1 MEANDNS
8 DIERVLQAYGQRQ
21 SFRQRLAHTH
31 DGLDMSAVR
40 EEAYRNQAIKSLN
53 GQAVNGSQPTRK
65 TTTPTTATVRRFWNI
80 NRPILAMAAVVAIIS
95 TFGSLFLLRY
105 YRNSHQQ
112 EQQYSLLRRELQTI
126 KKSQTQIL
134 NGLGARRRAL
144 AANPGQVAGSG
155 FLISP
160 DGFLVTNNHII
171 QDADS
176 IYVVDN
182 QGEAYKAKVV
192 HTNSLYDVAVLQ
204 IRDDSAFRTKASL
217 PYGFD
222 LNAADL
228 GERVFTLGYPRDEIV
243 YGEGY
248 LSSGTGYRNDST
260 TYQIAVSV
268 NPGNSGGP
276 LLNERGDVIGIISG
290 KQTSSE
296 GASFAIK
303 AYYLNRVLSAI
314 PADSLNGDGLKLSR
328 KSSMAT
334 LSRKQ
339 QVKHMGSFVY
349 MVKVFKSK

>member
-8 DIERVLQAYGQRQ
+8 SIERILQAYGQRQ
-21 SFRQRLAHTH
+21 AFRQRLDRIHA
-31 DGLDMSAVR
+31 GLEMSEVR
-40 EEAYRNQAIKSLN
+40 EDAYQNQAERALN
-53 GQAVNGSQPTRK
+53 GTQPTRRSI
-65 TTTPTTATVRRFWNI
+65 TPTGATVRRFWNI
-80 NRPILAMAAVVAIIS
+80 NRPMLAMAAVVAIVS

-144 AANPGQVAGSG
+144 VINPGQVAGSG

-160 DGFLVTNNHII
+160 DGFLVTNNHIV

-176 IYVVDN
+176 VYVVDS

-204 IRDDSAFRTKASL
+204 IRDDSTFHSKTSL

-222 LNAADL
+222 LNVADL
-228 GERVFTLGYPRDEIV
+228 GERVFTLGYPRDEMV

-248 LSSGTGYRNDST
+248 LSSSTGYRNDST

-276 LLNERGDVIGIISG
+276 LLDERGNIIGIISG

-303 AYYLNRVLSAI
+303 AQYLSRVLAAI
-314 PADSLNGDGLKLSR
+314 PADSLRGDGLKLAR
-328 KSSMAT
+328 KSTMST

-339 QVKHMGSFVY
+339 QVKRMEPFVY

>member
-1 MEANDNS
+1 MEANNNP

-21 SFRQRLAHTH
+21 SFRHRLARTH
-31 DGLDMSAVR
+31 NELDMNAAR
-40 EEAYRNQAIKSLN
+40 EEAYKKQATSPLRELV
-53 GQAVNGSQPTRK
+53 VNGSQSSRTAK
-65 TTTPTTATVRRFWNI
+65 PTTATVRRFWNI
-80 NRPILAMAAVVAIIS
+80 NRPMLAMAAVVAVVS
-95 TFGSLFLLRY
+95 TFGSLFLLRS
-105 YRNSHQQ
+105 YRSSHQQ

-144 AANPGQVAGSG
+144 VANPGQVAGSG

-160 DGFLVTNNHII
+160 DGFLVTSNHIV

-176 IYVVDN
+176 VYVVDN
-182 QGEAYKAKVV
+182 QGEAYKARVV
-192 HTNSLYDVAVLQ
+192 HTNALYDVAVLQ
-204 IRDDSAFRTKASL
+204 IRDDSAFHPKAAL

-222 LNAADL
+222 PNPADL

-276 LLNERGDVIGIISG
+276 LLDERGNIIGIISG

-303 AYYLNRVLSAI
+303 ARYLNRVLAAI
-314 PADSLNGDGLKLSR
+314 PADSLTGAGLKLIR
-328 KSSMAT
+328 KSNMAT

-339 QVKHMGSFVY
+339 QVKRMEPFVY
-349 MVKVFKSK
+349 MVKVFKSR

>member
-1 MEANDNS
+1 MEANDNT
-8 DIERVLQAYGQRQ
+8 DFERVLQAYGQRQ
-21 SFRQRLAHTH
+21 QFRQRLNQTH
-31 DGLDMSAVR
+31 NELDMSAIR
-40 EEAYRNQAIKSLN
+40 DEAYRKSPGQGQPLN
-53 GQAVNGSQPTRK
+53 GQTVNGSARK
-65 TTTPTTATVRRFWNI
+65 PIKPSTATVRRFWNI
-80 NRPILAMAAVVAIIS
+80 NRPMLAMAAMVAIIS
-95 TFGSLFLLRY
+95 TFGTLFLFRY

-126 KKSQTQIL
+126 KKSQSQIL
-134 NGLGARRRAL
+134 NGLGARKRAL
-144 AANPGQVAGSG
+144 VANPGQVAGSG
-155 FLISP
+155 FLISA

-176 IYVVDN
+176 VYVIDN
-182 QGEAYKAKVV
+182 QGDAYKAKVV
-192 HTNSLYDVAVLQ
+192 HTNSVYDVAVLQ
-204 IRDDSAFRTKASL
+204 IRDDSAFHAKAAL

-222 LNAADL
+222 LTTADL
-228 GERVFTLGYPRDEIV
+228 GERVFTLGYPRDEMV

-276 LLNERGDVIGIISG
+276 LLDERGNVIGIISG

-303 AYYLNRVLSAI
+303 SHYLSRVLAAI
-314 PADSLNGDGLKLSR
+314 PADSLNRDGLKLPR
-328 KSSMAT
+328 KSNMAT

-339 QVKHMGSFVY
+339 QIKRIEPFVY
-349 MVKVFKSK
+349 LVKVFKSK